1 MAHAQQGKA
10 GSRSTARELAERV
23 PLRLHVGLPKTAT
36 TLMQSSL
43 FPEHREVEYLGTW
56 HTREYRRFDKFQNAV
71 VQAAVRAAD
80 DRGTS
85 EQELERCRAAI
96 DEQLAPARAAGKVP
110 VFSWE
115 TLMDC
120 RPDVRERRA
129 AAWAKAFGP
138 CRVMITIRN
147 PLSFVESMYFQL
159 LRAEN
164 VGGAARRF
172 GGPRYRTVDQW
183 LDKAWDSRRMV
194 PKTFLQ
200 YAETAEMYA
209 RIFGRQSV
217 GLFVFEEFPVDPAG
231 YVKAVS
237 QFLGI
242 DGDESAKLLHGK
254 RRGDRWTE
262 GQIAALQHVSRSPW
276 QSLKFRLADNKR
288 RRQMLGITNEAAK
301 SGRDEP
307 KARADFG
314 PAWRKKIEDFTRPG
328 NRLLVEEWGLDLSR
342 HGYAA

>member
-1 MAHAQQGKA
+1 MAQ
-10 GSRSTARELAERV
+10 ELAEQV

-36 TLMQSSL
+36 TLMQSAL
-43 FPEHREVEYLGTW
+43 FPEHPQVEYLGTW
-56 HTREYRRFDKFQNAV
+56 HTRQYRRFDKFQNAV
-71 VQAAVRAAD
+71 VQTAVAAAD
-80 DRGTS
+80 NRRS
-85 EQELERCRAAI
+85 SPQELDRCRAAI
-96 DEQLAPARAAGKVP
+96 DQQLTPARAAGKVP

-129 AAWAKAFGP
+129 ANWARTFGP

-172 GGPRYRTVDQW
+172 GGPRYRGVDQW

-209 RIFGRQSV
+209 RIFGRGAV
-217 GLFVFEEFPVDPAG
+217 GVFVFEEFTANPDR
-231 YVKAVS
+231 YVRAMS

-242 DGDESAKLLHGK
+242 DGAAAAKLLQGQ

-262 GQIAALQHVSRSPW
+262 GQIETLKRVSRSPW
-276 QSLKFRLADNKR
+276 QSIRFRLADNKR
-288 RRQMLGITNEAAK
+288 RRAMLGITAAPPA
-301 SGRDEP
+301 DEP

-314 PAWRKKIEDFTRPG
+314 SKWRKKIEDFTRPG
-328 NRLLVEEWGLDLSR
+328 NRLLAQEWGLSLTE